1 MDPQQSPP
9 QTESQPQPAAQ
20 QQSTSFLKTPYIAVI
35 LGVLVVFVIIIMFF
49 VSASKPEKKQS
60 ATTNNKITKAVVKK
74 LVSVGSMKLEVSTPS
89 VLKTQPVTL
98 TLIADS
104 NNYTVSGYDALV
116 TYDTTAFDFV
126 KGTSKIKDFSA
137 YTFKRTGHV
146 TVTAVKALQSNT
158 PTTFVNVPV
167 IELTFQPKKAGSFVF
182 SVKKSIGVENTA
194 IVTTASKKMSPLV
207 NSVTVVVE

>member
-9 QTESQPQPAAQ
+9 QPQSQPQPVEQ
-20 QQSTSFLKTPYIAVI
+20 KQSAFVLKAPYIAVI

-49 VSASKPEKKQS
+49 VSALKPAKKQS
-60 ATTNNKITKAVVKK
+60 AQTKNQLSNTNVNKIP
-74 LVSVGSMKLEVSTPS
+74 SVGSMKLEATTPS
-89 VLKTQPVTL
+89 VSKTQPVTL

-104 NNYTVSGYDALV
+104 NKYTVSGYDALV

-158 PTTFVNVPV
+158 PIEFVNVPV
-167 IELTFQPKKAGSFVF
+167 IELTFQPKKAGSYVF

-194 IVTTASKKMSPLV
+194 IVTTTSKKMSPLV
-207 NSVTVVVE
+207 NSVSIIVE